1 MSGGA
6 IAAVEI
12 GLSLLVLL
20 FGGLWKRTFRRAER
34 RRMREAFPDEEAL
47 K

>member
-12 GLSLLVLL
+12 GLSLLALALCGV
-20 FGGLWKRTFRRAER
+20 WKRSFRRAQR
-34 RRMREAFPDEEAL
+34 RRMREAFPDEEAPT
-47 K
+47 